1 MFHNVRESFQKES
14 PPLHKIKDFLSSC
27 RSDLRFKMDNC
38 HSLAGVLRVVQDE
51 CSLTDVKL
59 LRCVVEMSELTEAE
73 KYITAYEKELKKF
86 CKSVSVSLCLKKK
99 FNSAHHLKCEEATYV
114 FDWVPEEHMLCDI
127 MDIISKVSGTL
138 MKVKQIDPHKSI
150 SVACSFPY
158 SFIGIAII
166 EVIENFHILIH
177 HGLKKLVIGN
187 VIIWR
192 RQDVKKMVC
201 YYNIYND

>member
-27 RSDLRFKMDNC
+27 RSDLRFKTDNC

-73 KYITAYEKELKKF
+73 KYIAAYEKELKKF

-99 FNSAHHLKCEEATYV
+99 FNSAHHLKCEEATR
-114 FDWVPEEHMLCDI
+114 EREL
-127 MDIISKVSGTL
+127 
-138 MKVKQIDPHKSI
+138 KSI
-150 SVACSFPY
+150 LTGESSSDISNLSLLGGRDIKVR
-158 SFIGIAII
+158 
-166 EVIENFHILIH
+166 IH
-177 HGLKKLVIGN
+177 THTHQLV
-187 VIIWR
+187 
-192 RQDVKKMVC
+192 
-201 YYNIYND
+201 